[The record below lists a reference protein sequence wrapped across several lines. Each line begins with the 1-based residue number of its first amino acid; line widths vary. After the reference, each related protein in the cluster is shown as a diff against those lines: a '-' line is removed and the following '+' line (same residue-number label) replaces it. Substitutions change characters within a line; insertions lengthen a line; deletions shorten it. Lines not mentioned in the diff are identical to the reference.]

1 MAISEG
7 HKLVE
12 LPNPPAYFTEKP
24 QTDPLS
30 EKASAEVERL
40 FNRNASSPL
49 TDSSFPTEVGERKSA
64 IQFAIAQLESER
76 QLRALGEDAVERT
89 SGQSFSECDKSGR
102 ITTWRPA
109 GENRATISVKYDD
122 DNSSLITELSVA
134 RTGSDGTVSTSL
146 YTREGRTDNW
156 SIITVTKDRDGK
168 ESRSAATRG
177 ELSFSL
183 DQRGYIWSCGVNDY
197 SVQTLDG
204 RSFDVKRE
212 VNNAKVELLR
222 YQDGTVFSIR
232 RPDGSGAWRIDDG
245 KQEKLQIVA
254 PDNGQNYKS
263 TIWARRPES
272 GWVAEDT
279 LIDSAETYPLGR
291 DGAYHFSAQGIF
303 NTIRADGSCSQVEL
317 ASELERE
324 FSSSGTIQS
333 VKLGDKEWN
342 FSCEENGV
350 LTGLLVRSGNLVVS
364 SSLPP
369 GSQYRLLPDGKIG
382 YLHPGG
388 ANVLIAIDGKIE
400 ELSADGN
407 VVATGQLLAC
417 GAAVFKNQN
426 GESIRILRQDG
437 SSISTDAGNVVF
449 RRTDGASAVWQRK
462 ADGWHENLTGRTMQR
477 IDLGDNGVTTLVEQN
492 GRRAVVLGSG
502 AVVQQHEKFEYKF
515 DSQGRVT
522 AITAE
527 QPSIAQLSYY
537 GDSTMLQSC
546 TVQNGSEQNSF
557 VRVAGKNEWKLHDLS
572 GKEIDHVYCD
582 IQFRPTGYFGFRN
595 TPIGQPAQQ
604 NWRVF
609 IDNQAEVIESSQ
621 QGIAAVYHDI
631 SGNLLYAQ
639 RQDGSQVVC
648 HWQDGKQTKI
658 VSSNAQGETLEFV
671 RQQHEDG
678 SSVWRA
684 NGDDIVATPVSP
696 LSNDGVMSY
705 RERDGGRHITPLS
718 GLKTVIKPNGEQLL
732 YNLRGDLDRIF
743 SGGRLREFNRNSSG
757 VLESVVDTTGLHSH
771 AVWHKNG
778 SGESNYDQQQGV
790 LTVRNLDNSW
800 TSYYPDFSSQVRIGG
815 ANYESGLLSE
825 VKLADGSQRNFEY
838 ADGRIIAIVDK
849 SAVDSETVTVR
860 WELDTTAETEKV
872 FTATLPD
879 GSREERLIEKIEPD
893 GSYYYRQDD
902 NVFFAPAEHLAVNHH
917 CKIDKLGRVAVW
929 SRDEVG
935 APRKYISYKG
945 DSDQITEVRQVAIL
959 PEQQTE
965 IRTFRLSDEAHH
977 WQVQR
982 EVLEAGQVVGEG
994 KVEQLEEYIGVF
1006 KLTPISFGAALP
1018 NAAEEISHIIRSN
1031 GEICYERLEPNGC
1044 LVVTNAADYLV
1055 ERRFSHQATLQI
1067 ERDDLIRMTAIRF
1080 FGVGATTGKA
1090 GQILISRSENDQL
1103 SIAGKWDGKEF
1114 CGDLDRLTLTEK
1126 GAVTFKTSD
1135 GERFRITETGEFE
1148 QIAQHGAQFEFLSTI
1163 VEKAREYPNLVDV
1176 EGVVAAMAQLEER
1189 VENLGL
1195 YREHN
1200 RSGTLEDLNQSLES
1214 MYQHYTALLNAPYD
1228 NGTTTAHHAI
1238 VAQPYRVKL
1247 VEYAIHMMA
1256 RPSVINQNPFP
1267 WCSCASVET
1276 SLTYNVRGY
1285 AEMLYSAL
1293 CSVPF
1298 QDANGRQTSFKRQNS
1313 INFIDQGVRV
1323 AGANAANAYSWPSI
1337 DQLDKRGIVSPLS
1350 SLQQGSINRIGFV
1363 HYGARNETTKRIDT
1377 NAMAGVARAV
1387 SGRPVPLLFQSPSSV
1402 SAAARY
1408 EASGR
1413 TSNIGE
1419 RLKQGNG
1426 ILFVAGNHAQ
1436 FGYVLPKM
1444 IDGKWTL
1451 LYAEN
1456 NTWGK
1461 RNDKFTSDPHY
1472 TGQVL
1477 TPDKLFNEFH
1487 ASAKASGDP
1496 FVFWDGQMKQ

>member
-1 MAISEG
+1 M
-7 HKLVE
+7 VE
-12 LPNPPAYFTEKP
+12 LPNPPAHLTEKP

-40 FNRNASSPL
+40 FNGEVGNSL
-49 TDSSFPTEVGERKSA
+49 LENSFPKYGAEGNRAV
-64 IQFAIAQLESER
+64 QFAIAQLESEQ
-76 QLRALGEDAVERT
+76 QLKALNEGVAARA
-89 SGQSFSECDKSGR
+89 SHQSQIEHDQLGR
-102 ITTWRPA
+102 IVKWRPA
-109 GENRATISVKYDD
+109 GENRGTISVEYDTTD
-122 DNSSLITELSVA
+122 RSVMTQLEVA
-134 RTGSDGTVSTSL
+134 RTAVDGTTSTAI
-146 YTREGRTDNW
+146 YKREGQTNSW
-156 SIITVTKDRDGK
+156 SVVTITRDRDGN
-168 ESRSAATRG
+168 ESRSATERG
-177 ELSFSL
+177 VFSFSL
-183 DQRGYIWSCGVNDY
+183 DQRGYIWSRGANEY
-197 SVQTLDG
+197 AVQTLDG
-204 RSFDVKRE
+204 RSFDLKGE
-212 VNNAKVELLR
+212 VNAAKVELLR
-222 YQDGTVFSIR
+222 YQDGTIFSIK
-232 RPDGSGAWRIDDG
+232 RPDGSGAWRMDDG
-245 KQEKLQIVA
+245 KQEKLQVVA
-254 PDNGQNYKS
+254 ADNGVNFKS
-263 TIWARRPES
+263 TVWTRNPEL
-272 GWVAEDT
+272 GWVSDDAALAPT
-279 LIDSAETYPLGR
+279 KTCPLDN
-291 DGAYHFSAQGIF
+291 DGAYNFSSQMISS
-303 NTIRADGSCSQVEL
+303 TVRVDGSLGQVDTL
-317 ASELERE
+317 SGLCRE
-324 FSSSGTIQS
+324 FNPSGVFQS
-333 VKLGDKEWN
+333 VKLADKEWAFN
-342 FSCEENGV
+342 CDENG
-350 LTGLLVRSGNLVVS
+350 GLQGLVVKDGDLVVS
-364 SSLPP
+364 RS
-369 GSQYRLLPDGKIG
+369 LPDGSQHRVLGDGRIT
-382 YLHPGG
+382 YQHPAGV
-388 ANVLIAIDGKIE
+388 NVVVGIDGAIE
-400 ELSADGN
+400 ELSPGGD
-407 VVATGQLLAC
+407 VVATGLVRAG
-417 GAAVFKNQN
+417 GAAFFLDQSGSPKK
-426 GESIRILRQDG
+426 IIRQDG
-437 SSISTDAGNVVF
+437 SSISVDAGGESMVF
-449 RRTDGASAVWQRK
+449 RRADGVSATWHKV
-462 ADGWHENLTGRTMQR
+462 ADGWRDNSNGRVMER
-477 IDLGDNGVTTLVEQN
+477 IDLCDNGITTLVEQD
-492 GRRAVVLGSG
+492 GHRVVVLGSG
-502 AVVQQHEKFEYKF
+502 AVVQQHEKFEYQF
-515 DSQGRVT
+515 DPQGRVT
-522 AITAE
+522 AITAD
-527 QPSIAQLSYY
+527 QPSIAKLSYY
-537 GDSTMLQSC
+537 GDSTILQSC
-546 TVQNGSEQNSF
+546 LVQNGAEQKSF
-557 VRVAGKNEWKLHDLS
+557 VRVAGKNEWRLHDSS

-582 IQFRPTGYFGFRN
+582 IQLRPTGYFGFRN
-595 TPIGQPAQQ
+595 TPIGQPAEQG
-604 NWRVF
+604 WRVF
-609 IDNQAEVIESSQ
+609 IDNQAEVVELQQ
-621 QGIAAVYHDI
+621 QGLAAVYHDI

-639 RQDGSQVVC
+639 RQDGSRVVC
-648 HWQDGKQTKI
+648 HWEDGQQTKI
-658 VSSNAQGETLEFV
+658 ISNNAQGEAIEFV
-671 RQQHEDG
+671 RQQREDG
-678 SSVWRA
+678 SAIWQASR
-684 NGDDIVATPVSP
+684 DDIVATSVSP
-696 LSNDGVMSY
+696 LSADGVLSY
-705 RERDGGRHITPLS
+705 RERDGSRHITPLS

-732 YNLRGDLDRIF
+732 YNLRGELDRIF
-743 SGGRLREFNRNSSG
+743 SGGRLREFNRNNSG
-757 VLESVVDTTGLHSH
+757 VLESVVDTTGVHSQ
-771 AVWHKNG
+771 AVWQKNG
-778 SGESNYDQQQGV
+778 AGESNYDQHQGV
-790 LTVRNLDNSW
+790 LTVRNVDNGW
-800 TSYYPDFSSQVRIGG
+800 TSYYPDFSRQVRIGG
-815 ANYESGLLSE
+815 SDFESSFLSE

-838 ADGRIIAIVDK
+838 ADGRITAIVDK
-849 SAVDSETVTVR
+849 SAVDSETLTVR
-860 WELDTTAETEKV
+860 WELDKTGDRKAFV
-872 FTATLPD
+872 ATLPD

-902 NVFFAPAEHLAVNHH
+902 KVFFAPAEHLAVNHH
-917 CKIDKLGRVAVW
+917 CKIDQLGRVAVW

-935 APRKYISYKG
+935 APRKYISYNG

-982 EVLEAGQVVGEG
+982 EILEAGQVAGEG
-994 KVEQLEEYIGVF
+994 KVEQLEEYTGIF

-1018 NAAEEISHIIRSN
+1018 NAAEEISHVIRSN

-1055 ERRFSHQATLQI
+1055 ERRFAHQATLQI

-1103 SIAGKWDGKEF
+1103 SIVGKWDGKEF
-1114 CGDLDRLTLTEK
+1114 SGELDRLTLTEK
-1126 GAVTFKTSD
+1126 GAVAFKTSD

-1200 RSGTLEDLNQSLES
+1200 RTGTLDDLNQALES

-1285 AEMLYSAL
+1285 AEMLYSSL

-1436 FGYVLPKM
+1436 FGYVLPTM

-1461 RNDKFTSDPHY
+1461 RNDKFTRDPRY

-1477 TPDKLFNEFH
+1477 TPDTLFNEFH
-1487 ASAKASGDP
+1487 LRAKASGDP
-1496 FVFWDGQMKQ
+1496 FVFWDGQMRQ